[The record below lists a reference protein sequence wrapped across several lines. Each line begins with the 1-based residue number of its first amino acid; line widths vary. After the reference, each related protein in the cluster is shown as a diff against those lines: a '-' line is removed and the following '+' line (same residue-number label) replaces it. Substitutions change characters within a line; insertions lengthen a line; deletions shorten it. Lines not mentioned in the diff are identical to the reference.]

1 MINNALEMQ
10 VERYY
15 RNIKTCSQQLGSLQ
29 NKSIKSLV
37 TFFPSTFSEIKERGI
52 PINKEKRKF
61 PTISLRFISEEQIPQ
76 FQVQSRKQ
84 F

>member
-37 TFFPSTFSEIKERGI
+37 TFFPSTFSELKNEAYQLI
-52 PINKEKRKF
+52 RK
-61 PTISLRFISEEQIPQ
+61 SEN
-76 FQVQSRKQ
+76 FQQYH
-84 F
+84 